1 MNFLRTQS
9 LQRIADILKLYLNG
23 EVWKTQSQ
31 LNVVAGQGLEFSQV
45 ETKDTSTLTVGLS
58 TDGSSRGYQGMFWS
72 TVDQT
77 ATNTTTSYSV
87 TFTNAATF
95 NSGVTLVDNSKI
107 TFQYPGVYN
116 IQISMQFVNTD
127 SQIHDATI
135 WFRKNDS
142 GSSGDVADSA
152 SQVSVPNKH
161 GAIDGNLIFAVNLLD
176 QVQAGDYFEIIWA
189 VTNTAVSVQYL
200 AGGTTPTTPA
210 IPSIILTATQV

>member
-9 LQRIADILKLYLNG
+9 LQRIADILKLSLNG
-23 EVWKTQSQ
+23 AVWKTQSQ
-31 LNVVAGQGLEFSQV
+31 LDVVAGQGLEFSQV
-45 ETKDTSTLTVGLS
+45 ETKDTSTLTVGF
-58 TDGSSRGYQGMFWS
+58 SSSGQALGYSGMFWS

-77 ATNTTTSYSV
+77 ALTTTTSYSV
-87 TFTNAATF
+87 TFNNSAPF
-95 NSGVTLVDNSKI
+95 NNGVSVVDGTKI
-107 TFQYPGVYN
+107 TFAHPGVYN
-116 IQISMQFVNTD
+116 VQISVQFVNTD
-127 SQIHDATI
+127 NQIHDATI
-135 WFRKNDS
+135 WFRKNGN
-142 GSSGDVADSA
+142 GSTGDVADSA

-161 GAIDGNLIFAVNLLD
+161 GFIDGNLIFAVNLLD

>member
-9 LQRIADILKLYLNG
+9 LMRIADTLKVKLNG
-23 EVWKTQSQ
+23 VLWKTQSN
-31 LNVVAGQGLEFSQV
+31 LNVVAGQGLTFSQV

-72 TVDQT
+72 QSSQT
-77 ATNTTTSYSV
+77 AATTTSSYAV
-87 TFTNAATF
+87 TFSNSAPF
-95 NSGVTLVDNSKI
+95 NSGVSLVDGSRI
-107 TFQYPGVYN
+107 TFQHPGVYN
-116 IQISMQFVNTD
+116 IQISIQFVNTD

-142 GSSGDVADSA
+142 GTAGDIADSA

-161 GAIDGNLIFAVNLLD
+161 GGVNGHLIFAVNLLD
-176 QVQAGDYFEIIWA
+176 QLVAGDYYEVIWS
-189 VTNTAVSVQYL
+189 VTSTNVSMQYL
-200 AGGTTPTTPA
+200 PGTTTPVSPN

>member
-9 LQRIADILKLYLNG
+9 LQRIADILKLSLNG
-23 EVWKTQSQ
+23 AVWKTQSQ
-31 LNVVAGQGLEFSQV
+31 LDVVAGQGLTFSQV

-72 TVDQT
+72 TADQT
-77 ATNTTTSYSV
+77 AANTTTSYSV

-107 TFQYPGVYN
+107 TFAHPGVYN
-116 IQISMQFVNTD
+116 IQVSMQFVNTD
-127 SQIHDATI
+127 TQIHDATI

-142 GSSGDVADSA
+142 GTSGDIADSA
-152 SQVSVPNKH
+152 SQVSIPNKH
-161 GAIDGNLIFAVNLLD
+161 GGVDGHLIFTVNLLD
-176 QVQAGDYFEIIWA
+176 QLVAGDYYEVIWA
-189 VTNTAVSVQYL
+189 VTNTNVSMQYL
-200 AGGTTPTTPA
+200 AGTTSPVSPN

>member
-1 MNFLRTQS
+1 M
-9 LQRIADILKLYLNG
+9 RIADTLKVKLNG
-23 EVWKTQSQ
+23 VLWKTQSN

-72 TVDQT
+72 TADQT
-77 ATNTTTSYSV
+77 AANTTTSYSV
-87 TFTNAATF
+87 TFSNSAAF
-95 NSGVTLVDNSKI
+95 NNGVSLVDGTKI
-107 TFQYPGVYN
+107 TFAHPGVYN
-116 IQISMQFVNTD
+116 IQISIQFVNTD

-142 GSSGDVADSA
+142 GTSGDIADSA

-161 GAIDGNLIFAVNLLD
+161 GGVDGHLIFSVNLLD
-176 QVQAGDYFEIIWA
+176 QLVAGDYYEVIWS
-189 VTNTAVSVQYL
+189 VTNTNVSMQYL
-200 AGGTTPTTPA
+200 PGTTTPVSPN

>member
-9 LQRIADILKLYLNG
+9 LMRIADTLKVKLNG
-23 EVWKTQSQ
+23 VLWKTQSN
-31 LNVVAGQGLEFSQV
+31 LNVVAGQGLEFTQV

-72 TVDQT
+72 TADQT
-77 ATNTTTSYSV
+77 AANTTTSYSV
-87 TFTNAATF
+87 TFTNSASF
-95 NSGVTLVDNSKI
+95 NNGVSLVDGSKI
-107 TFQYPGVYN
+107 TFQHPGVYN
-116 IQISMQFVNTD
+116 IQISIQFVNTD

-142 GSSGDVADSA
+142 GTSGDVADSA

-161 GAIDGNLIFAVNLLD
+161 GGVDGHLIFAVNVLD
-176 QVQAGDYFEIIWA
+176 QLVAGDYYEVIWT
-189 VTNTAVSVQYL
+189 VTNTNVSMQYL
-200 AGGTTPTTPA
+200 PGTTSPVSPN

>member
-23 EVWKTQSQ
+23 AVWKTQSK
-31 LNVVAGQGLEFSQV
+31 LNVVAGQGLAFSQV
-45 ETKDTSTLTVGLS
+45 ETKDTSTLTVSLS

-77 ATNTTTSYSV
+77 AANTTTSYSA

-116 IQISMQFVNTD
+116 LQISMQFVNTD
-127 SQIHDATI
+127 SQINDATI
-135 WFRKNDS
+135 WFRKNGN
-142 GSSGDVADSA
+142 GSTGDVADSA

-161 GAIDGNLIFAVNLLD
+161 GSIDGNLIFAVNLLD

>member
-23 EVWKTQSQ
+23 AVWKTQSQ
-31 LNVVAGQGLEFSQV
+31 LDVVAGQGLAFSQV
-45 ETKDTSTLTVGLS
+45 ETKDTSTLTVSLS

-77 ATNTTTSYSV
+77 AANTTTSYSV

-161 GAIDGNLIFAVNLLD
+161 GSIDGNLIFAVNLLD